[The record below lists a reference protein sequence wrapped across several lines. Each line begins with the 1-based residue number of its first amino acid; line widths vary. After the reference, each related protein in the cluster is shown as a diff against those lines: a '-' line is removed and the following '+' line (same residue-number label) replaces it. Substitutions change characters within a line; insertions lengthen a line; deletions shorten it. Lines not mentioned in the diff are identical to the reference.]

1 MTIKDKIEEQLR
13 NGHGLKLDGSDFL
26 IRHAGRKEAQERA
39 DAPRLAQLEAEK
51 ESKRKEKEAAAAAL
65 ALLVDPGPLPE
76 TPTELQIQA
85 RAKFER
91 EKAFHE
97 RDRNQAAAKE
107 KDAIDQA
114 AKIKATQATLGPVRQ
129 YKQGQG
135 KKALLRDIMRWVEKR
150 AGSDACR
157 QCAQVLDDYL
167 TANPGALLVK
177 INDYD
182 GAAASIADANT
193 GQIIGYSVSGFR
205 GASL

>member
-1 MTIKDKIEEQLR
+1 MILRDKIEEQLR

-51 ESKRKEKEAAAAAL
+51 ESKRQEKEASAAAL
-65 ALLVDPGPLPE
+65 ALLIDPGPLPE

-91 EKAFHE
+91 QKAFHE
-97 RDRNQAAAKE
+97 RDRNQAASKE
-107 KDAIDQA
+107 KAASDQA
-114 AKIKATQATLGPVRQ
+114 TRIKATQATLGPVRQ

-135 KKALLRDIMRWVEKR
+135 KEALKRDLMRWVEKR
-150 AGSDACR
+150 AGSDACK
-157 QCAQVLDDYL
+157 QCSQVLDDYL
-167 TANPGALLVK
+167 TANPSALLVK
-177 INDYD
+177 INDHN

-193 GQIIGYSVSGFR
+193 GSIIGYSVSGFR